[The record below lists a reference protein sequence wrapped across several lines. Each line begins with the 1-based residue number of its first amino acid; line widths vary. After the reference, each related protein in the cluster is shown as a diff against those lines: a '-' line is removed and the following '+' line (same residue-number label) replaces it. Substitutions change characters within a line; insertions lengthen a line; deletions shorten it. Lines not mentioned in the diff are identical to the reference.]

1 MENKLAFYREQR
13 GMTQEALA
21 AYVGLPAETIK
32 EAEKTVFPLIA
43 PSYIVKI
50 ADVLG
55 EDANDIFPSMP
66 KISDEIIQKARQKAS
81 TLIDRSS
88 IEIELED
95 LKSTC
100 HICEE
105 ELRYILNTLSETRVS
120 LEVHD
125 GGSAE
130 HAALYTV
137 ELALE
142 TTIRKLKEV

>member
-13 GMTQEALA
+13 GMTQEELA

-32 EAEKTVFPLIA
+32 EAEQTVFPLIA

-66 KISDEIIQKARQKAS
+66 KISEETIRKARQKAS
-81 TLIDRSS
+81 TLTS
-88 IEIELED
+88 IEIDLED

-105 ELRYILNTLSETRVS
+105 ELRAILNTLSETRIS

-125 GGSAE
+125 GGRAE
-130 HAALYTV
+130 YAALYTV
-137 ELALE
+137 ELAME